1 MRFITLKK
9 AMRRGDKKR
18 QCPINERVPAVFRL
32 CVAMLITAALPALAA
47 NAAAPPPLAAN
58 AAAPLPLEAVADG
71 DYAHFGQI
79 AITTPLNA
87 GDIANLGII
96 VGRDA
101 VAVVDTGG
109 SVEVGRQLLSAV
121 RALTDKPIR

>member
-1 MRFITLKK
+1 MLTFK
-9 AMRRGDKKR
+9 ALS
-18 QCPINERVPAVFRL
+18 V
-32 CVAMLITAALPALAA
+32 LAWVGFVLGA
-47 NAAAPPPLAAN
+47 GA
-58 AAAPLPLEAVADG
+58 AVAESPATASLSVENVAPG

-79 AITTPLNA
+79 ALTTRDNA

-109 SVEVGRQLLSAV
+109 SVTIGQRLLLAV
-121 RALTDKPIR
+121 RHITALPVR